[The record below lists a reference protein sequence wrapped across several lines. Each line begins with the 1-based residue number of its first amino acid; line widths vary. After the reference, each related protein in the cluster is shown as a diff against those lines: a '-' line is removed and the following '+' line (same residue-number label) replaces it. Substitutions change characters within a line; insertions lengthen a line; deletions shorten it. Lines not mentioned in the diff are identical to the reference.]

1 MERML
6 FCEKLCSEGETPFIL
21 PCATG
26 QTCRCSEENC
36 VISELP
42 PASELPVACV
52 VSWELLA
59 IGYLGNVQCKSA
71 AGFEVC
77 DGRESR

>member
-1 MERML
+1 M
-6 FCEKLCSEGETPFIL
+6 
-21 PCATG
+21 
-26 QTCRCSEENC
+26 
-36 VISELP
+36 ISELP

-59 IGYLGNVQCKSA
+59 IGYLGNIQCKSA